1 MSRQPD
7 QQTPPFRHYPE
18 LGGKTFLICVG
29 AMKSATSWVYARLCE
44 IPQVT
49 VSPLKEVQFFNAR
62 FPKNSILD
70 PDILAMRRLAYHIGQ
85 PGDAVENL
93 RLRPAFQASLDRAR
107 MIYDDNAYLDH
118 FARLARPETRVLADL
133 TPAYAAIGADGFSY
147 MRDLLASQDVSAK
160 ILFILRDPVDRLWSH
175 LHFLR
180 QLYPEFDPS
189 RDWEKAL
196 GNPATLARSDYK
208 GTIEALDNVFPHE
221 DILLFFYETMF
232 DTGFADLCARL
243 NLAPPAFTGR
253 RRENKTDGKLDLPD
267 DLARTF
273 HTLLAPQYEFC
284 RSRIGSSLPAAWRW
298 KF

>member
-7 QQTPPFRHYPE
+7 QQNRQFRRYSE
-18 LGGKTFLICVG
+18 LDGKTFLICVG

-44 IPQVT
+44 IPEVA

-85 PGDAVENL
+85 PGEPVENL

-107 MIYDDNAYLDH
+107 MIYDDDAYLDH
-118 FARLARPETRVLADL
+118 FARLVGPETRVLADL
-133 TPAYAAIGADGFSY
+133 TPAYAAIGEDGFSY
-147 MRDLLASQDVSAK
+147 MRDVLASQDVSAR

-180 QLYPEFDPS
+180 QIYPELDPV

-196 GNPATLARSDYK
+196 ADPETLARSDYM
-208 GTIEALDNVFPHE
+208 GTIEALETVFPHD
-221 DILLFFYETMF
+221 DILFLFYETLF

-243 NLAPPAFTGR
+243 NLAPLDIKGR
-253 RRENKTDGKLDLPD
+253 QRENETDGKLDLPD
-267 DLARTF
+267 ELARTF
-273 HTLLAPQYEFC
+273 RTLLASQYEFC
-284 RSRIGSSLPAAWRW
+284 HGRFGGSLPAVWR
-298 KF
+298 